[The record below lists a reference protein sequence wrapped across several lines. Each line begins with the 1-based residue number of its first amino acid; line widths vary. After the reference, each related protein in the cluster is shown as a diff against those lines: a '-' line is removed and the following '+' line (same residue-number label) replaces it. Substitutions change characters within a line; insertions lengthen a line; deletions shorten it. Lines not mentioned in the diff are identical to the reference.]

1 MNKEQF
7 IKLAVQSGYGK
18 EEAAREYT
26 EANDKAEYDTDDF
39 NALHHWSPNCMHW
52 SKCKSDRGL
61 RPIFGLNGRTTAMSN
76 GIAGTSGAGQDWR

>member
-18 EEAAREYT
+18 EETAREYT

-39 NALHHWSPNCMHW
+39 IALYHWSPNCMNW
-52 SKCKSDRGL
+52 EKAKRVKGL
-61 RPIFGLNGRTTAMSN
+61 RPVFGLNGRTTAMSN
-76 GIAGTSGAGQDWR
+76 GIAGTSGTGQDWR